1 MKRNALKIIS
11 IAIIAII
18 ALTGCSV
25 GKTVETTVETTE
37 GPKSEKIVNLY
48 TDRHY
53 ESDDALY
60 QKFTDQTG
68 IKVNVV
74 KGKPDE
80 LLERLKTEGAD
91 SEADLLV
98 LADAGKLHQAKIA
111 ELLQTA
117 SSETLNT
124 NIPEKFRDRDGQW
137 YGMTKR
143 ARVIIYSKERVNPT
157 DLSTYADLTETRW
170 EKRVLIRSSENVYN
184 QSLLAS
190 FIELNGT
197 DAAKAWA
204 AGIVK
209 NMARDPEGGDR
220 DQAKAIVAGLGDV
233 AVMNTYY
240 FGQMLNSSDE
250 EEKKV
255 AEALG
260 VFFPDQDGSGTHV
273 NISGIGL
280 TKVSKNTDEAIALME
295 YLSGE
300 EAQKAYA
307 EVNYEYP
314 VNPKVEPSELLKS
327 WGTFKEQEIP
337 LNVLGDLNTE
347 AVRIFGE
354 VGWK

>member
-1 MKRNALKIIS
+1 MKRS
-11 IAIIAII
+11 IAVVLTLAATA
-18 ALTGCSV
+18 ALAFTGCASPAAAP
-25 GKTVETTVETTE
+25 GAAAPTVKAE
-37 GPKSEKIVNLY
+37 PQSVNLY

-74 KGKPDE
+74 KGKSDE
-80 LLERLKTEGAD
+80 LIERLKTEGAD

-98 LADAGKLHQAKIA
+98 VADAGKLHQAKGA
-111 ELLQTA
+111 GLFQPVDSA
-117 SSETLNT
+117 VLNE
-124 NIPEKFRDRDGQW
+124 NIPEKYRDQDGQW

-143 ARVIIYSKERVNPT
+143 ARVIVYSKERVNPT
-157 DLSTYADLTETRW
+157 ELSTYAALADARW
-170 EKRVLIRSSENVYN
+170 EKKILIRSSESVYN

-190 FIELNGT
+190 LIQLNGKD
-197 DAAKAWA
+197 DAKTWA
-204 AGIVK
+204 AAIVK

-220 DQAKAIVAGLGDV
+220 DQAKAIAAGQGDL

-240 FGQMLNSSDE
+240 FGQMLNSADA

-255 AEALG
+255 AEGLG
-260 VFFPDQDGSGTHV
+260 VFFPDQDGAGTHV
-273 NISGIGL
+273 NISGVGL
-280 TKVSKNTDEAIALME
+280 TKVSKNSEAAIQLME

-300 EAQKAYA
+300 EAQKLYA
-307 EVNYEYP
+307 EANYEYP
-314 VNPKVEPSELLKS
+314 VKPGVEASELLKS
-327 WGTFKEQEIP
+327 WGPFKEQALP

>member
-1 MKRNALKIIS
+1 MKKNALVFTS
-11 IAIIAII
+11 IMMTAVI
-18 ALTGCSV
+18 ALTGCSSSPEV
-25 GKTVETTVETTE
+25 KITDVPV
-37 GPKSEKIVNLY
+37 SEQVVNLY

-60 QKFTDQTG
+60 KMFTDQTG

-80 LLERLKTEGAD
+80 LIERLKTEGAD

-98 LADAGKLHQAKIA
+98 LADAGKLHQAKVA

-124 NIPEKFRDRDGQW
+124 NIPEKFRDKDGHW

-143 ARVIIYSKERVNPT
+143 ARVIVYSKERVNPS
-157 DLSTYADLTETRW
+157 DLSTYADLTEARW
-170 EKRVLIRSSENVYN
+170 EKKILIRSSENVYN

-190 FIELNGT
+190 FIELNGKDT
-197 DAAKAWA
+197 AKAWA

-209 NMARDPEGGDR
+209 NMSREPEGGDR

-240 FGQMLNSSDE
+240 FGQMLNSSDV

-260 VFFPDQDGSGTHV
+260 VFFPDQNGSGTHV

-280 TKVSKNTDEAIALME
+280 TKVTKNKDAAIALME

-300 EAQKAYA
+300 EAQKLYA
-307 EVNYEYP
+307 EANYEYP

-327 WGTFKEQEIP
+327 WGTFKEQDIP
-337 LNVLGDLNTE
+337 LNILGDLNVD
-347 AVRIFGE
+347 AVQLFGE

>member
-1 MKRNALKIIS
+1 MKKNVLILTS
-11 IAIIAII
+11 IVMTAVI
-18 ALTGCSV
+18 ALTGCSPSPEV
-25 GKTVETTVETTE
+25 K
-37 GPKSEKIVNLY
+37 KSEAPMSEQVVNLF

-60 QKFTDQTG
+60 KMFTDQTG

-80 LLERLKTEGAD
+80 LIERLKTEGAD

-98 LADAGKLHQAKIA
+98 LADAGKLHQAKVA
-111 ELLQTA
+111 DLLQTT

-124 NIPEKFRDRDGQW
+124 NIPEKFRDKDGQW

-143 ARVIIYSKERVNPT
+143 ARVIVYSKERVNPS
-157 DLSTYADLTETRW
+157 DLSTYADLTDSRW
-170 EKRVLIRSSENVYN
+170 EKKILIRSSENVYN

-190 FIELNGT
+190 FIELNGKDT
-197 DAAKAWA
+197 AKAWA

-209 NMARDPEGGDR
+209 NMSREPEGGDR

-240 FGQMLNSSDE
+240 FGQMLNSSDV

-260 VFFPDQDGSGTHV
+260 VFFPDQNGSGTHV

-280 TKVSKNTDEAIALME
+280 TKVTKNKDAAIALME

-300 EAQKAYA
+300 EAQKLYA
-307 EVNYEYP
+307 EANYEYP

-327 WGTFKEQEIP
+327 WGTFKEQDIP
-337 LNVLGDLNTE
+337 LNILGDLNVD
-347 AVRIFGE
+347 AVQLFGE